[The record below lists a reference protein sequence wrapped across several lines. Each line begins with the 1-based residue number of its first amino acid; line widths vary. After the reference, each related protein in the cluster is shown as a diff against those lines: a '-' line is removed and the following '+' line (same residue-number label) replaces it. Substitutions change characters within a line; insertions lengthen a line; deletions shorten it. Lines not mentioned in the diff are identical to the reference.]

1 MTGHIHQTKNHL
13 LACALSSGESGSNL
27 SKSTGTASC
36 LHSVRDISFSYP
48 GAQDRKAL
56 ENVSLQINRGDLVVV
71 VGANGSG
78 KSTLVRLL
86 SRLYEPSS
94 GELLIVGVP
103 ASEYRVQELH
113 RATTLLSQ
121 DNLIYPLALRLNIGL
136 GYPGKEDDQAMV
148 DEAARQGGAA
158 EFISKLEGGMDTN
171 LDPGIE
177 CRPVNLRGNTSH
189 PLYKEMERLR
199 KKTEISGGEKQ
210 RIAA

>member
-1 MTGHIHQTKNHL
+1 MTREL
-13 LACALSSGESGSNL
+13 
-27 SKSTGTASC
+27 
-36 LHSVRDISFSYP
+36 SFSYP

-56 ENVSLQINRGDLVVV
+56 DSISLQINRGDLVVV

-78 KSTLVRLL
+78 KSTLVRIL

-94 GELLIVGVP
+94 GELLIDGVP
-103 ASEYRVQELH
+103 ASEYRVHELH

-136 GYPGKEDDQAMV
+136 GYPGKEDDHAMV
-148 DEAARQGGAA
+148 DDAAHQGGAA
-158 EFISKLEGGMDTN
+158 EFISKLKDGMETN
-171 LDPGIE
+171 LNPGIV
-177 CRPVNLRGNTSH
+177 CHPVNLRGKISH
-189 PLYKEMERLR
+189 PLYKEMERLS